1 MRSRTASESVRTS
14 RPSTWAEPP
23 LRGNRPVSILMTV
36 VFPLPFGPRK
46 PKISPFSTRKVTS
59 LTAVKPP
66 NLRTRCSAEMAART
80 GDCGSVAIVSARR
93 FKFHVR
99 GHPGEHAARRVVD
112 ADFYPEDLMDAF
124 LAGLYVAGKEFGL
137 LIDLLHFS
145 VKNGVGKGIDAN
157 FRLLPEPDAS
167 ELRLGNVNTDVDLVL
182 LEKRGDRSIRGD
194 DISRPDIEDF
204 HDGAGGRHDL
214 TLAEAGK
221 VVSVDGFGVFDVFAA
236 IAAFHFLEV
245 GLRLKIARFCGGNL
259 FATVP
264 ALHFIEL
271 VLGHLP
277 LCEGHFPIC
286 FCGVPLLPGDQILFG
301 ETVVTVKVEPRAD
314 FIGFGAFQIVL
325 RDINFLFAVTVLPQL
340 IVRFGLSCGG
350 ARLGNFLRT
359 VAALRL
365 LRVGVGL
372 FESSRARPAPLPCQ
386 SHITPYLGEPSLRR
400 PPWPPPPPPRPEG
413 PRGLSGSSG

>member
-124 LAGLYVAGKEFGL
+124 
-137 LIDLLHFS
+137 
-145 VKNGVGKGIDAN
+145 
-157 FRLLPEPDAS
+157 
-167 ELRLGNVNTDVDLVL
+167 
-182 LEKRGDRSIRGD
+182 
-194 DISRPDIEDF
+194 
-204 HDGAGGRHDL
+204 
-214 TLAEAGK
+214 
-221 VVSVDGFGVFDVFAA
+221 
-236 IAAFHFLEV
+236 HFLEV
-245 GLRLKIARFCGGNL
+245 GLRLKIARFGGGNL

-340 IVRFGLSCGG
+340 IVRFGLSCGR
-350 ARLGNFLRT
+350 ARLGHFLRT

-365 LRVGVGL
+365 LRV
-372 FESSRARPAPLPCQ
+372 A
-386 SHITPYLGEPSLRR
+386 
-400 PPWPPPPPPRPEG
+400 
-413 PRGLSGSSG
+413 

>member
-23 LRGNRPVSILMTV
+23 LRGNRPVSILMSV

-59 LTAVKPP
+59 LTAVKLP

-204 HDGAGGRHDL
+204 HDGAGGDRKSTRLNSSHVEISY
-214 TLAEAGK
+214 A
-221 VVSVDGFGVFDVFAA
+221 VFC
-236 IAAFHFLEV
+236 
-245 GLRLKIARFCGGNL
+245 LKKKNDSGRGPSG
-259 FATVP
+259 AT
-264 ALHFIEL
+264 EK
-271 VLGHLP
+271 G
-277 LCEGHFPIC
+277 
-286 FCGVPLLPGDQILFG
+286 
-301 ETVVTVKVEPRAD
+301 
-314 FIGFGAFQIVL
+314 
-325 RDINFLFAVTVLPQL
+325 
-340 IVRFGLSCGG
+340 
-350 ARLGNFLRT
+350 
-359 VAALRL
+359 
-365 LRVGVGL
+365 
-372 FESSRARPAPLPCQ
+372 
-386 SHITPYLGEPSLRR
+386 
-400 PPWPPPPPPRPEG
+400 
-413 PRGLSGSSG
+413 